1 MLLNK
6 HLQLF
11 KLQAHGKI
19 ALSGP
24 LKLHRAMWLPTIFLM
39 NGGWKYFL
47 ALQLGAAIRH
57 CFPSGTVIENILA
70 KGCFTTLD
78 LE

>member
-19 ALSGP
+19 AFSGP